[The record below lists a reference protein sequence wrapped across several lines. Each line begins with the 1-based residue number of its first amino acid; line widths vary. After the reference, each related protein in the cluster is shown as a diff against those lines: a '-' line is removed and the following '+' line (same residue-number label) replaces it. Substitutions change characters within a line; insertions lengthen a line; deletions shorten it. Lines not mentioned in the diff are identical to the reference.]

1 MTACSLLS
9 RNLRKLI
16 VNPKGFSSVIGTI
29 FMVLVALVLSAS
41 VFLWTLSQN
50 TEYFEAMRE
59 ENQLEL
65 DRLNERLTADN
76 ATYTGSGGIICV
88 EVDVR
93 N

>member
-1 MTACSLLS
+1 LIACSLLS

-29 FMVLVALVLSAS
+29 FMVHVALVLSAS

-50 TEYFEAMRE
+50 TAYFEAMRE

-65 DRLNERLTADN
+65 ETA
-76 ATYTGSGGIICV
+76 
-88 EVDVR
+88 
-93 N
+93 